1 MELSFDEIAT
11 IYQKRWKVE
20 EFYKSVKS
28 NASFAKSPASTV
40 RTQGNHCFA
49 AIYAFVKLE
58 KLRIKTGLN
67 HFAIKGKIYIEA
79 LKIAYDNLEKMSG
92 TQNRLALV

>member
-1 MELSFDEIAT
+1 
-11 IYQKRWKVE
+11 
-20 EFYKSVKS
+20 
-28 NASFAKSPASTV
+28 V

-67 HFAIKGKIYIEA
+67 HFAIKGKIYIGA
-79 LKIAYDNLEKMSG
+79 FKIEYDNLEKMGG
-92 TQNRLALV
+92 TQNRLVSV